1 MARPTLLLADDHVI
15 VADGLR
21 SLLKDEF
28 ELVGT
33 VADGV
38 ALVEAAEHI
47 RPDVIV
53 SDLAMPRMHAFDVL
67 RELESRGVSSRVIIL
82 TMHADAPLAT
92 EAFRLGAFGYVLK
105 SAAGEELIRAI
116 HEVLAGRPYLTP
128 VIAKEIARTLRAVPA
143 IPTARPTVRQRQ
155 VLRLIAEGKRM
166 KEIAAILGVSPRT
179 VETHKYEM
187 MNALGLRST
196 AELIQYALRNPELA
210 PDRDVNTDDPPGAR
224 D

>member
-1 MARPTLLLADDHVI
+1 MSRPTLLLADDHVI

-21 SLLKDEF
+21 SLLKDDF

-38 ALVEAAEHI
+38 ALIEAADRL
-47 RPDVIV
+47 RPDIII
-53 SDLAMPRMHAFDVL
+53 SDLGMPRMHALDVL
-67 RELESRGVSSRVIIL
+67 RALEGRGLPSRVIIL
-82 TMHADAPLAT
+82 TMHADVSLAM
-92 EAFRLGAFGYVLK
+92 EAFRLGVFGYVLK
-105 SAAGEELIRAI
+105 SAAGSELIRAI

-128 VIAKEIARTLRAVPA
+128 VIAKDVMTAVKTMTPTH
-143 IPTARPTVRQRQ
+143 TARPTLRQRQ

-179 VETHKYEM
+179 VESHKYEM

-196 AELIQYALRNPELA
+196 AELIQYALRNLDVA
-210 PDRDVNTDDPPGAR
+210 TDRQVTNHESSSR
-224 D
+224 LR

>member
-1 MARPTLLLADDHVI
+1 MSRPTLLLADDHVI

-21 SLLKDEF
+21 SLLKDDF

-38 ALVEAAEHI
+38 ALLEAADRL
-47 RPDVIV
+47 RPDIII
-53 SDLAMPRMHAFDVL
+53 SDLAMPRMHALDVL
-67 RELESRGVSSRVIIL
+67 RAFETRALPSRVIIL
-82 TMHADAPLAT
+82 TMHADVSLAM
-92 EAFRLGAFGYVLK
+92 EAFRLGVFGYVLK
-105 SAAGEELIRAI
+105 SAAGSELIRAI

-128 VIAKEIARTLRAVPA
+128 LIAKDVMTAVKTMTPSH
-143 IPTARPTVRQRQ
+143 TTRPTLRQRQ

-179 VETHKYEM
+179 VESHKYEM

-196 AELIQYALRNPELA
+196 AELIQYALRNLDVA
-210 PDRDVNTDDPPGAR
+210 IDRKAITDEPTGR
-224 D
+224 RR